1 MLFVPHPFAKLTWT
15 VLCDNIFHFV
25 QCGAFCSV
33 AKAFVR
39 CLLKWHVR
47 TEKLTCCGLAWNR
60 SWNTLCLCGFL
71 SFSSYSE
78 YLDSL
83 QFFLYFPSW
92 MPFMKSTSLSSWGF
106 FLDVLNL
113 IDPYLIAVFLD
124 GISWPAYVRK

>member
-1 MLFVPHPFAKLTWT
+1 MLFVPPPFAKLTWT
-15 VLCDNIFHFV
+15 VLCGKIFHFV

-60 SWNTLCLCGFL
+60 SWNALCLCGFL

-92 MPFMKSTSLSSWGF
+92 MPFMKSTSLSSCGF
-106 FLDVLNL
+106 FFGCFESYR
-113 IDPYLIAVFLD
+113 P
-124 GISWPAYVRK
+124 ISYSCFSGWHFKTSLRK